1 MSPKL
6 KKGIPFLITVVI
18 TLLVGFM
25 FIAILLRPQ
34 RLDIKDI
41 DLNAVD
47 NGEYIGI
54 CQNKILFA
62 VVKVHIANHEIADIE
77 ILEHKAS
84 YMTQAQQIADD
95 VCSKQSLEVDAISGA
110 TLTSDTVLKAVENAL
125 KMKEK

>member
-1 MSPKL
+1 MNSKL
-6 KKGIPFLITVVI
+6 KKEISFLITVVI
-18 TLLVGFM
+18 TLFVGFM

-62 VVKVHIANHEIADIE
+62 VVKVHIENHEIADIE
-77 ILEHKAS
+77 ILEHKSS

-125 KMKEK
+125 KPKEK